1 MNPVRH
7 SPPKIQS
14 NQKLGLVLYYGSDTA
29 INEMDKDRAES
40 NTTNV
45 KKRQKRSL
53 TQFSQ
58 LELSP
63 QLNSDIKV
71 LFDEL
76 KCQQEQKFESLNS
89 AISVVI
95 NQNQEIKTSVEFMSN
110 QYDELFKKIA
120 YLEHENVSYKKKVES
135 LEAKIE
141 MLEKNAHNST
151 VEIRNIP
158 LQEKEDRLTTT
169 RIVKDIG
176 EAIGLPSPIQDSE
189 IRDIYRTKAETIVV
203 DFSTTQRKEALITTL
218 KNLNKSKRNNK
229 EPVLNTQSINIPGPN
244 KIIYISDY
252 LTHKAKRLFYLA
264 REEVK
269 CKKLFAAWTSFGKI
283 YIKFAEDG
291 KPIRIENEADLG
303 IAKK

>member
-1 MNPVRH
+1 M
-7 SPPKIQS
+7 QS
-14 NQKLGLVLYYGSDTA
+14 NQKLGSVLYYRSDIA
-29 INEMDKDRAES
+29 INEMDKDRTES

-58 LELSP
+58 PELSP

-203 DFSTTQRKEALITTL
+203 DFSTIQRKEALITKL

-229 EPVLNTQSINIPGPN
+229 EPVLNTQSINIPGPT
-244 KIIYISDY
+244 K
-252 LTHKAKRLFYLA
+252 
-264 REEVK
+264 
-269 CKKLFAAWTSFGKI
+269 
-283 YIKFAEDG
+283 
-291 KPIRIENEADLG
+291 
-303 IAKK
+303 